1 MAIKPEIARLI
12 VAPSDT
18 DADMLYATRIFIGDP
33 FIFLQQNGKRTLVLS
48 DLEIDRAKKNAK
60 ADEFVMFNQLERE
73 VQGKAKKAPP
83 YEKVLAHFLTK
94 RGVKRALVPANFP
107 LGFANEIKRNGIALE
122 TSNGLFWPAREK
134 KTAEEIRLLERALR
148 MTETG
153 MKRGMEI
160 LKASKPGTG
169 KKLKWSGKTLT
180 SEILRAE
187 IDSAILRA
195 GGVPTNTIVA
205 GGDQACDPHERGF
218 GPLRADS
225 LIILDIFPRDGK
237 TGYWGDM
244 TRTVVRG
251 RASEQQRKLWETVK
265 AGQTLA
271 LKRIKAGVDGMSI
284 HQAITELFERRGFP
298 TEVRNGRRVGFFH
311 GTGHGL
317 GLEIHEYPRLQK
329 VVLKAGQCLT
339 VEPGLYYPG
348 IGGARIE
355 DVVIVEKTW
364 LSNSLEV
371 SETAGNLALYT
382 THRFRSVPARMR
394 GISQSVQIASTPWEA
409 PSLRSG

>member
-1 MAIKPEIARLI
+1 MATKPELARLI
-12 VAPSDT
+12 VAPSET

-33 FIFLQQNGKRTLVLS
+33 FIFLQQKGKRTLVLS

-107 LGFANEIKRNGIALE
+107 LGFANEIKRKGIALE

-134 KTAEEIRLLERALR
+134 KTAEEIRLLKRALR

-160 LKASKPGTG
+160 LKASKPGAG

-180 SEILRAE
+180 SETLRAE

-251 RASEQQRKLWETVK
+251 RASEQQRKLWEAVK
-265 AGQTLA
+265 AGQTLG

-355 DVVIVEKTW
+355 DVVIVEKTGCRI
-364 LSNSLEV
+364 LSRFPKQLE
-371 SETAGNLALYT
+371 
-382 THRFRSVPARMR
+382 
-394 GISQSVQIASTPWEA
+394 I
-409 PSLRSG
+409 

>member
-1 MAIKPEIARLI
+1 MAIKPELARLI

-33 FIFLQQNGKRTLVLS
+33 FIFLQQKGKRILVLS

-251 RASEQQRKLWETVK
+251 RASQQQRKLWEAVK

-355 DVVIVEKTW
+355 DVVIVEKTGCRI
-364 LSNSLEV
+364 LS
-371 SETAGNLALYT
+371 
-382 THRFRSVPARMR
+382 RFPKQLK
-394 GISQSVQIASTPWEA
+394 I
-409 PSLRSG
+409 

>member
-1 MAIKPEIARLI
+1 MATKPELARLI

-33 FIFLQQNGKRTLVLS
+33 FIFLQQKGKRTLVLS

-107 LGFANEIKRNGIALE
+107 LGFANEIKRKGIALE

-160 LKASKPGTG
+160 LKASKPGAG

-180 SEILRAE
+180 SETLRAE

-218 GPLRADS
+218 GPLRGDN

-355 DVVIVEKTW
+355 DVVIVEKTGCRI
-364 LSNSLEV
+364 LSRFPKQLE
-371 SETAGNLALYT
+371 
-382 THRFRSVPARMR
+382 
-394 GISQSVQIASTPWEA
+394 I
-409 PSLRSG
+409 

>member
-1 MAIKPEIARLI
+1 MATKPEFARLI

-33 FIFLQQNGKRTLVLS
+33 FIFLQQNGKRTLVLT

-60 ADEFVMFNQLERE
+60 ADEFVMFSQLERE

-83 YEKVLAHFLTK
+83 YEKVLAHFLRK
-94 RGVKRALVPANFP
+94 RGVKRAKVPANFP
-107 LGFANEIKRNGIALE
+107 LGFANEIKRKGIALE
-122 TSNGLFWPAREK
+122 TSNRLFWPAREK
-134 KTAEEIRLLERALR
+134 KTAEEIRLLECALR
-148 MTETG
+148 ITETG

-160 LKASKPGTG
+160 LKASKPGAG

-218 GPLRADS
+218 GPLRANS
-225 LIILDIFPRDGK
+225 LIILDIFPRDAK

-251 RASEQQRKLWETVK
+251 RASEQQRKLWEAVK
-265 AGQTLA
+265 AGQALA

-284 HQAITELFERRGFP
+284 HKAITELFDRWGFP

-329 VVLKAGQCLT
+329 VTLKAGQCLT

-355 DVVIVEKTW
+355 DVVIVEKDGCRI
-364 LSNSLEV
+364 LSKFPKQLE
-371 SETAGNLALYT
+371 
-382 THRFRSVPARMR
+382 
-394 GISQSVQIASTPWEA
+394 I
-409 PSLRSG
+409 

>member
-1 MAIKPEIARLI
+1 MAIKPELARLI

-33 FIFLQQNGKRTLVLS
+33 FIFLQQKGKRILVLS

-134 KTAEEIRLLERALR
+134 KTGEEIRLLERALR

-251 RASEQQRKLWETVK
+251 RASEQQRKLWETVR

-271 LKRIKAGVDGMSI
+271 LKQIKAGADGMSI

-355 DVVIVEKTW
+355 DVVIVEKDGCRI
-364 LSNSLEV
+364 LSRFPKQLE
-371 SETAGNLALYT
+371 
-382 THRFRSVPARMR
+382 
-394 GISQSVQIASTPWEA
+394 I
-409 PSLRSG
+409 